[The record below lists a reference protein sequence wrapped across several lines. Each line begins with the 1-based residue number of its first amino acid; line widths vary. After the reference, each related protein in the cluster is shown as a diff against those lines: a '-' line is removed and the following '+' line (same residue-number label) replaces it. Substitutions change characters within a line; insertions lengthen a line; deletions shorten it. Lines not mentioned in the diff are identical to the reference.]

1 MERRIKVGITIGD
14 YNGVGPEIIVRL
26 LEDDRIFKFCDI
38 VVYGQKPI
46 LNFYAKALK
55 AHNFQTQEV
64 KDTEKLNPKI
74 GNVVNCFE
82 EQVKIEPGIETAE
95 AGKYALICLDKAIA
109 DVLAKEIDVLVTGPV
124 NKNMIAQHEPNF
136 HGQTEYIAEK
146 TGGEKSLMLLAD
158 ENLRIGLATNHVP
171 VKDVAQ
177 KIDSVSL
184 MQKLELFYQSLQ
196 KDYLINKPRIA
207 VLGLNPHSGDGGLI
221 GKEEKDIIA
230 PTVQKARDKGMI
242 TLGPFAADGF
252 FGTGNYM
259 KFDGVL
265 AMYHDQGLVPFK
277 TISFNSGVNFTAGL
291 KVIRTSPD
299 HGTGYDI
306 AGKNMASCDSLRAAV
321 FMGID
326 IHKNRLVYTEMTAN
340 PVEKVRLNEE
350 REG

>member
-74 GNVVNCFE
+74 GNVINCFE
-82 EQVKIEPGIETAE
+82 EQVKIEPGVESVE
-95 AGKYALICLDKAIA
+95 AGKYALLCLDKAIA

-146 TGGEKSLMLLAD
+146 TGGDKSLMLLAD
-158 ENLRIGLATNHVP
+158 ENLRIGLATNHVA

-177 KIDSVSL
+177 KIDSGSL

-306 AGKNMASCDSLRAAV
+306 AGKNLASCDSLRAAV

-326 IHKNRLVYTEMTAN
+326 IHKNRLVYAEMTAN

>member
-1 MERRIKVGITIGD
+1 
-14 YNGVGPEIIVRL
+14 
-26 LEDDRIFKFCDI
+26 
-38 VVYGQKPI
+38 
-46 LNFYAKALK
+46 
-55 AHNFQTQEV
+55 
-64 KDTEKLNPKI
+64 
-74 GNVVNCFE
+74 
-82 EQVKIEPGIETAE
+82 
-95 AGKYALICLDKAIA
+95 LICLDKAIA

-326 IHKNRLVYTEMTAN
+326 IHKNRLVYAEMTAN